1 MHIDEISSFY
11 GEDRGWLMFDAE
23 KLTPEIKAYLEAE
36 VVALGQVVDQ
46 GGYKRLVEVGCGW
59 GRYLDWALSAGLGYV
74 GLDIVPW
81 LIKMAELRLTAAR
94 VKYQNPLCSV
104 HLHEAEKLAELP
116 FLRRSGQETLVW
128 FPFNCFGNVS
138 KIDQVIDSLLSLG
151 LDCAISTFKTDAVST
166 KARREYYES
175 CGYRN
180 LNTRIVRS
188 GLIFNSEEGFH
199 ANAYNRAFLSDYFVR
214 RGFSL
219 RSDLDLPVGY
229 LMHFTLNNKPQ
240 SSSKLGSNLLSLAVK
255 QSTRRA
261 VACFIANDSLFLPEK
276 APADLLG
283 MKEVVG
289 ELAQLSFG
297 RVSFRSACAIGE
309 GTVLRLHVSLTED
322 STLHAD
328 LVGHVLDSESCDGSF
343 ETVVQIA
350 GADKLLWETIFG

>member
-36 VVALGQVVDQ
+36 VVALGQVVHQ

-59 GRYLDWALSAGLGYV
+59 GRYLDWALSGGLSYV

-116 FLRRSGQETLVW
+116 FLKRSGQETLVW

-180 LNTRIVRS
+180 LSTRIVRS

-240 SSSKLGSNLLSLAVK
+240 PAVK
-255 QSTRRA
+255 PDLDLCSAVQATRRA
-261 VACFIANDSLFLPEK
+261 VACFIANDSLFLSGH

-289 ELAQLSFG
+289 ELTQLTFG
-297 RVSFRSACAIGE
+297 RVSFLSACAISE
-309 GTVLRLHVSLTED
+309 GTVLRLHVSLPD

-328 LVGHVLDSESCDGSF
+328 LVGHVLDSESFGDGRF
-343 ETVVQIA
+343 EAIVQIS
-350 GADKLLWETIFG
+350 GADKLLWETVFG